1 MGSSDAPRKLAA
13 LYEAHGEKIRYLA
26 VGGWNTAFGY
36 GLFLVLLAWLGAP
49 IHSWS
54 ASSAPVLSL
63 AGQNYYLVVQ
73 WLGWIVA
80 VPQSTLTMKHFVFKR
95 EGSVFP
101 QVGRAFLIYLPAQGL
116 SSLILW
122 AAVSV
127 LHLVPQVGALVA
139 ILVTTIFSYVGHK
152 YFTFRAPLEVGVV
165 PETDLAKESGR

>member
-1 MGSSDAPRKLAA
+1 VGSSDAPRKLAA

-101 QVGRAFLIYLPAQGL
+101 QIGRAFLIYLPAQGL
-116 SSLILW
+116 SSLVLW
-122 AAVSV
+122 TTVRG

-139 ILVTTIFSYVGHK
+139 IVITTIFSYIGHK
-152 YFTFRAPLEVGVV
+152 RFTFRIPLEAGKVSDEHV
-165 PETDLAKESGR
+165 AHES